1 MSYYR
6 LYFRDYEGH
15 FCGCRQFEAPDEAHA
30 IVRADRMCCGLN
42 RELWG
47 ERRLLRRW
55 DDGDGDRLSNDLRQT
70 SDAFSEAM
78 RVRRVAET
86 DPVICEVSNPSSPK
100 AAE

>member
-30 IVRADRMCCGLN
+30 IGRADRMCCGLN

-47 ERRLLRRW
+47 GAGFS
-55 DDGDGDRLSNDLRQT
+55 DGGMKVQATVLSNDLRQT
-70 SDAFSEAM
+70 WDAFSEAM

-86 DPVICEVSNPSSPK
+86 DLPL
-100 AAE
+100 A